1 MAGEPAAPWFE
12 WRIAAVL
19 GLIAFALVLAGLLRQ
34 EEERDFD
41 TRFERAERDI
51 RALAEDIDRTLEA
64 QETDTP
70 PAPTT

>member
-1 MAGEPAAPWFE
+1 MAGEPAGPWFE

-19 GLIAFALVLAGLLRQ
+19 GLISFALVLAGLLRQ

-70 PAPTT
+70 AAPTT